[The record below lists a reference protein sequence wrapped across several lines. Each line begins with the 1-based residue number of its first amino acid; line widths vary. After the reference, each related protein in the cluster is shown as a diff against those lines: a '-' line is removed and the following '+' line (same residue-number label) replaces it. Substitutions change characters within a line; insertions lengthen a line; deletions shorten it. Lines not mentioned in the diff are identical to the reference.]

1 MESVG
6 LGRILLIEF
15 GDCFPE
21 SLASLTSLRVYR
33 IPICIV
39 MTLVRLLD
47 AFRVTHAIQRV
58 FVEGGRLLG

>member
-1 MESVG
+1 MKSDG
-6 LGRILLIEF
+6 LGRILLIEI
-15 GDCFPE
+15 GDRFLEQP
-21 SLASLTSLRVYR
+21 SPFTSLLVYH

-39 MTLVRLLD
+39 MTLVRFLD